1 MIHGQDPAAIRR
13 MTRYQALMTLEE
25 LNEDLKERIKLAG
38 GEVKD
43 EEEPRRLTIQ
53 DLGYHRPKK

>member
-1 MIHGQDPAAIRR
+1 
-13 MTRYQALMTLEE
+13 MTLEE